1 MLAFHQAKW
10 QAQTCF
16 TCNIILNKSMKNMEA
31 NRNKIALHMITTE
44 AQVYVSLFSRE
55 RNNNSSNNF

>member
-1 MLAFHQAKW
+1 
-10 QAQTCF
+10 
-16 TCNIILNKSMKNMEA
+16 MKNMEA